1 MSEGLGTVVC
11 RCEDLRDTDFDDTLR
26 QREIASL
33 EDLKRHTRA
42 TMGPCQGRVCRG
54 WLARYWDQA
63 VLTHKTASRPVH
75 AANSV
80 ADLPWRVGTIP
91 GHRPPVRP
99 VLVSDLATLD
109 VEEAAPWGDK
119 EAP

>member
-1 MSEGLGTVVC
+1 MVDRPGTVIC
-11 RCEDLRDTDFDDTLR
+11 RCEDLRDLDLDAVLR
-26 QREIASL
+26 AHPVASL
-33 EDLKRHTRA
+33 EDLKRRTRA

-54 WLARYWDQA
+54 WLARYFDLRSADGLAPDIQA
-63 VLTHKTASRPVH
+63 HE
-75 AANSV
+75 ANSV

-99 VLVSDLATLD
+99 VRVADIAAIDLD
-109 VEEAAPWGDK
+109 ESAPWGDK